1 MVRIFKFIAAGMVI
15 CFTLSACPNQSTSDR
30 SSEITEEERVEE
42 PQVRD
47 GIPQGTIEDSLA
59 AADTLDRADTLDGTV
74 PGDDSLELR

>member
-1 MVRIFKFIAAGMVI
+1 MIKFFKLVAAGSVVG
-15 CFTLSACPNQSTSDR
+15 FALNACVDQGTSDH

-59 AADTLDRADTLDGTV
+59 AADTLSGADTLDGTL